1 MMLTMKNGEKQGSK
15 QGIREAIRKKR
26 DTMTNEEIERK
37 SFEIAKNLAATAE
50 YQKANAVLFY
60 AAKGNEVQTRKL
72 IEDALKTGKRVFLPI
87 SDVERKELE
96 VSEIKDYDSDLKN
109 GAFGIMEPKRKVA
122 VDEKVIGAVIVPG
135 VAFDREGHRLGYGHG
150 YYDKLLHRLSRK
162 NTDIR
167 KIGLAYDFQ
176 VAARL
181 PKEEHD
187 QKMNM
192 IVTESGVTKC
202 S

>member
-1 MMLTMKNGEKQGSK
+1 MMTMKQ
-15 QGIREAIRKKR
+15 QIREGIKKKR
-26 DTMTNEEIERK
+26 DLMSLQEVEGK
-37 SFEIAKNLAATAE
+37 SSAIAKKLMATAE
-50 YQKANAVLFY
+50 YQKATAVLFY
-60 AAKGNEVQTRKL
+60 AAKGNEASTEMLIRK
-72 IEDALKTGKRVFLPI
+72 ALGEGKLVLLPI
-87 SDVERKELE
+87 TNTAAKELE
-96 VSEIKDYDSDLKN
+96 VSEIKDYDLDLKS

-122 VDEKVIGAVIVPG
+122 VDEKVIDAVIVPG

-150 YYDKLLHRLSRK
+150 YYDKLLHKLGRK

-176 VAARL
+176 IIEKL

-192 IVTESGVTKC
+192 IVTESGVIKC